1 MKVPTPAASSVSTA
15 VYDWSS
21 TVPSRHITEAS
32 IVFNETISMG
42 TSNINCAL
50 DNGKDVQT
58 IALHELGHFAGLAES
73 NDSDAAM
80 YPSYNGC
87 QRTTDGHD
95 VSSMNEQCDDHP

>member
-1 MKVPTPAASSVSTA
+1 MSVSTTLA
-15 VYDWSS
+15 C
-21 TVPSRHITEAS
+21 TKLQAPGPSFVHITEAS

-50 DNGKDVQT
+50 DYGKDVQT
-58 IALHELGHFAGLAES
+58 IALHELGHFAGLDES
-73 NDSDAAM
+73 NDSAAAM

-95 VSSMNEQCDDHP
+95 VSSMNEQYDDHQ